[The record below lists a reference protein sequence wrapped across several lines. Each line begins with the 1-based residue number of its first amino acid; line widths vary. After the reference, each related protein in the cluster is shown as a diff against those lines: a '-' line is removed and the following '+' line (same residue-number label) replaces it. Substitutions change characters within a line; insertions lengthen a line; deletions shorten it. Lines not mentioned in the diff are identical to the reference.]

1 MMQDSVHRSLS
12 APGNMAREFRRA
24 QAQLRDMGLTLS
36 VWDHFGELVEDF
48 EPTCELCKLLG
59 QTQACCEETRKVAQ
73 HVVFGDRAIVRRSQ
87 LGACIIGVPVHER
100 RRLVAAAV
108 ACFPVTEMLEGEQ
121 LHRMCDHLHLDYE
134 IVAGH
139 TSEMCRY
146 SLNDAEHLIG
156 QLSTVLDR
164 ERTLRVAQDELVGL
178 SANLASTYEEL
189 SLVYRISGTMKL
201 TREPDVFLRE
211 DVCEELLE
219 VMNVQYTAAIIY
231 ASSSGGQADR
241 VISAGDLE
249 LTGDQIQQLA
259 ALEVA
264 PQFADGAKSV
274 VENHF
279 VGGSRKNTPDAVDR
293 LIAVP
298 LIGDGKSMGMLL
310 AINKTD
316 QEFDSVDVKLLNA
329 IGNQTAVFLTNRQL
343 YADMQDLLMGV
354 LESLTASIDAKD
366 PYTCGH
372 SLRVARISE
381 RLAELMD
388 YSPEESRQ
396 IYLAG
401 LLHDVGK
408 IGVPESVLCKPG
420 KLTDEEFEHIKR
432 HPSIASRILG
442 GIRQLDDVAVGILT
456 HHERLDGKGYPQGL
470 TGKDMPIEGR
480 IIGLADCF
488 DAMTSDRCYRAALP
502 LSAVIEEIRKHSGT
516 QFDPELVAKFLTL
529 DLEEF
534 LVELRHDDVKFKP
547 RNDQQEEQ

>member
-12 APGNMAREFRRA
+12 APDSMAREFRRA
-24 QAQLRDMGLTLS
+24 QGQLRDMGLTLS
-36 VWDHFGELVEDF
+36 VWDHFGELVPEF

-59 QTQACCEETRKVAQ
+59 DTQACCDETSKVAQ
-73 HVVFGDRAIVRRSQ
+73 HVVFSDRAIVRRSQ

-121 LHRMCDHLHLDYE
+121 LHRMCDRLHLDYE
-134 IVAGH
+134 VVAKQIA
-139 TSEMCRY
+139 EMCRY

-156 QLSTVLDR
+156 QLETVLDR

-211 DVCEELLE
+211 DVCKELLE
-219 VMNVQYTAAIIY
+219 VMNVQYAAAIIY
-231 ASSSGGQADR
+231 ASSSSGEADR
-241 VISAGDLE
+241 VISAGELE
-249 LTGDQIQQLA
+249 LTADQIQQLA
-259 ALEVA
+259 ASEVA

-279 VGGSRKNTPDAVDR
+279 VGGSRNTTPDTIDR

-298 LIGDGKSMGMLL
+298 LVGDGKSMGMLL
-310 AINKTD
+310 AINKID
-316 QEFDSVDVKLLNA
+316 HEFDSVDVKLLNA
-329 IGNQTAVFLTNRQL
+329 IGNQTAVFLTNRRL

-432 HPSIASRILG
+432 HPGIASRILG

-470 TGKDMPIEGR
+470 AGEDMPMEGR

-502 LSAVIEEIRKHSGT
+502 LSVVIEEIRKHSGT
-516 QFDPELVAKFLTL
+516 QFDPELVAKLLTL

-534 LVELRHDDVKFKP
+534 LVELRDDDVKFKP
-547 RNDQQEEQ
+547 RNDRQEQQ